1 MVIYACKKFWFWENF
16 PYGVHSYVRPPLH
29 VSGCQMTHFNTI
41 WVKLGIGHPCCDQ
54 LIAVK
59 KGYLLVS
66 VTWLHCGLRY
76 TTHGSDVIFWS
87 YPLTSCLF
95 LIDHGHRSIFLMVE
109 FSLLS
114 AYGQS
119 MINWGRHF
127 LQHPCPNL
135 YIEYLMYICTW
146 DIMFSILFQQ
156 TGPLVVAEPTGQ
168 GGLTVIRLSR
178 KAGDLGTVQVSWKV
192 GELFFYCNF

>member
-1 MVIYACKKFWFWENF
+1 
-16 PYGVHSYVRPPLH
+16 
-29 VSGCQMTHFNTI
+29 
-41 WVKLGIGHPCCDQ
+41 
-54 LIAVK
+54 
-59 KGYLLVS
+59 
-66 VTWLHCGLRY
+66 
-76 TTHGSDVIFWS
+76 
-87 YPLTSCLF
+87 
-95 LIDHGHRSIFLMVE
+95 MVE
-109 FSLLS
+109 FS
-114 AYGQS
+114 
-119 MINWGRHF
+119 I
-127 LQHPCPNL
+127 LQKFRFWPCPNL